1 VPEAD
6 AGLSRG
12 AGNLSRAARRR
23 WVIWVAAATNL
34 TIAGVAVGGVTGVV
48 AVPSL
53 RGYAAVPSVTL
64 RAASAGVHPGSS
76 TDVAAAE
83 QAAAI
88 AKSARATAS
97 GPVDS
102 AFFATG
108 ACVAYPPTSGDN
120 GKIVFLDAG
129 HGGIDPGGVGYT
141 SSGAEVGEATV
152 NLSIELL
159 AAADLRARGYEVVVS
174 RSGSTGVARLGPAD
188 VDGGLL
194 TVAGVHADVADR
206 DICANKAH
214 ADLLVGIYMDAGSGG
229 AGSLTSYD
237 PDRPFAAANQ
247 RFATLLQGD
256 VLSALNADHLDIPN
270 DGVDSDS
277 GLGSAIGAA
286 AEAYNHLMLLGPA
299 EAGYFT
305 TPSQMPGALIEPLY
319 LTDPFEATVATSS
332 NGQHLIATGIANA
345 VEQYF
350 AGS

>member
-1 VPEAD
+1 
-6 AGLSRG
+6 
-12 AGNLSRAARRR
+12 
-23 WVIWVAAATNL
+23 
-34 TIAGVAVGGVTGVV
+34 VAVGGVTGV
-48 AVPSL
+48 AAPS
-53 RGYAAVPSVTL
+53 P
-64 RAASAGVHPGSS
+64 RAASVGVHPDSDS
-76 TDVAAAE
+76 AVATTK
-83 QAAAI
+83 QAAAT
-88 AKSARATAS
+88 AKQAAATAKPARAAAS

-102 AFFATG
+102 AFFASG

-129 HGGIDPGGVGYT
+129 HGGLDPGGVGYT
-141 SSGAEVGEATV
+141 SGGAQVGEATV
-152 NLSIELL
+152 NLSVELL
-159 AAADLRARGYEVVVS
+159 AAADLRAHGYDVVVS
-174 RSGSTGVARLGPAD
+174 RTASTGVPRLGPAD

-194 TVAGVHADVADR
+194 TDAGVHADVADR

-214 ADLLVGIYMDAGSGG
+214 ADLLVGIYMDAGGGG

-237 PDRPFAAANQ
+237 PDRPFAAASH

-256 VLSALNADHLDIPN
+256 VLSLLNGDHLGIPN

-277 GLGSAIGAA
+277 GLGSGSGGGAL
-286 AEAYNHLMLLGPA
+286 AYDHLMLLGPA

-332 NGQHLIATGIANA
+332 KGQHLIATGIASA